1 MLIIPIKEGENIDRA
16 LKRYKRS
23 LIKQEL
29 SVNCKHVNSLLS
41 LLLLVE
47 RKFKSTIHSIFKRSR
62 EYLSLNL
69 KIKYQALFQGFFVI
83 IYDIRICIMVLLNQF
98 KDYLLLEKKYAL
110 LTVDNYER
118 DIIQFFKYLDIKA
131 TEYQL
136 KNIDYGS
143 IRLWIVV

>member
-1 MLIIPIKEGENIDRA
+1 
-16 LKRYKRS
+16 
-23 LIKQEL
+23 
-29 SVNCKHVNSLLS
+29 
-41 LLLLVE
+41 
-47 RKFKSTIHSIFKRSR
+47 
-62 EYLSLNL
+62 
-69 KIKYQALFQGFFVI
+69 
-83 IYDIRICIMVLLNQF
+83 MVLLHQF

-143 IRLWIVV
+143 IRLWIVSLIEEGISNRTVNRKIASLKAFFKFLVKVQIIESSPLLLHKA